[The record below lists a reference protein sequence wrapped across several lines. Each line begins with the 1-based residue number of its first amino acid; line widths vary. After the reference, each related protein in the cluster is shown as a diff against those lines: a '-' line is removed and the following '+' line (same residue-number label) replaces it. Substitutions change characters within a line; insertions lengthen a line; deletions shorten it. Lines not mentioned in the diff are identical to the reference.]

1 MNRNSKTRTNIAKV
15 ARGAVITA
23 LGCVFLMIS
32 YPFEALDLTAA
43 SLAALLI
50 WIVRLE
56 YGGVFALVVYAA
68 TAVLCMIVTPGN
80 SGTVCYALV
89 FGWYPVYKALIERKI
104 PKKPLQ
110 WLLKLFAVTAAFA
123 LMIALFFTVFVGEV
137 TFEDAAK
144 SLSLF
149 FSADNGNA
157 GWFEERVLFGINRLQ
172 WMMVAVYLVFA
183 PLITLIY
190 DLLLTKFAIIYV
202 YKIRPVLVKAH
213 IF

>member
-1 MNRNSKTRTNIAKV
+1 MNRKSPTRTNIAKV

-43 SLAALLI
+43 SFAALLI
-50 WIVRLE
+50 WIIRLE
-56 YGGVFALVVYAA
+56 YGGVFALIVYAA
-68 TAVLCMIVTPGN
+68 TALLSMIITPGN
-80 SGTVCYALV
+80 SAAVCYTLV
-89 FGWYPVYKALIERKI
+89 FGWYPVYKALIEKKI
-104 PKKPLQ
+104 PKKPLV
-110 WLLKLFAVTAAFA
+110 WLLKLLAVTAAFA
-123 LMIALFFTVFVGEV
+123 LMIAVFFAVFVGEV

-149 FSADNGNA
+149 FSADSENA
-157 GWFEERVLFGINRLQ
+157 GWFEETVLFGINRLQ
-172 WMMVAVYLVFA
+172 WMMVGAYLIFA
-183 PLITLIY
+183 PIITLIY

-202 YKIRPVLVKAH
+202 YKIRPILVKAH